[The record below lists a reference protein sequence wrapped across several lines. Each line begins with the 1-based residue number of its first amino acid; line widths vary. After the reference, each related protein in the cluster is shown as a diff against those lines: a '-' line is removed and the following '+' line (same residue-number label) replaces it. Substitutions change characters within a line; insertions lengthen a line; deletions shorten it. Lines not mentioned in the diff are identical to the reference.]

1 MRKINEK
8 DYVSFTISK
17 GWNLTV
23 NEWKTA
29 LKEWNNL
36 TSGTLYGNKHDG
48 TRAFYFSILKRPG
61 FRTAPPN
68 GTLTLCNTRTSCKWR
83 GFTVVRSNP
92 I

>member
-48 TRAFYFSILKRPG
+48 TRAIIDSK
-61 FRTAPPN
+61 
-68 GTLTLCNTRTSCKWR
+68 
-83 GFTVVRSNP
+83 
-92 I
+92 